1 MEYTKVV
8 AGITIKVSIPI
19 GHPGFEKYFYE
30 YIHPNLV
37 EEAEKNDFKLRPEAE
52 LKDLAFNIMAPI
64 LLEDGADE
72 EGFEGKFT
80 DTMVREIVWD
90 QISAR
95 LEEFDADYEKPMDKV
110 KLAEKVDILKKGRAV
125 YVKRRS
131 SELKQSQPEDTNSEI
146 YLQATREW
154 NAMSDEEQNKFV

>member
-1 MEYTKVV
+1 
-8 AGITIKVSIPI
+8 
-19 GHPGFEKYFYE
+19 
-30 YIHPNLV
+30 
-37 EEAEKNDFKLRPEAE
+37 
-52 LKDLAFNIMAPI
+52 
-64 LLEDGADE
+64 
-72 EGFEGKFT
+72 
-80 DTMVREIVWD
+80 VWD

-125 YVKRRS
+125 YVKRRLN
-131 SELKQSQPEDTNSEI
+131 ELKQSQPEDTNSDI